1 MEGINSIAIEL
12 CIIRIRQKMVNKNM
26 CFSILN
32 NILKDIHYRK
42 GTPTQIYEEIIN
54 YAEIT
59 NDNTRKL
66 NPQKIKWI
74 EEWAKMKENELLP
87 FVDRFRLTSTN
98 ETLRDYLNRRNKGES
113 PVVDGIIHIPKKQNL
128 PEVLNTQQAKEYFSK
143 AIKAGFMDDRFQWVK
158 GTTKYQIALFAE
170 ICSEKLKIKHKWKT
184 FETLWNVAHLAQTR
198 RESKERFGKVDR
210 EKEIIK
216 IFE

>member
-1 MEGINSIAIEL
+1 MEGINSILIEL
-12 CIIRIRQKMVNKNM
+12 CIIRIRQKIVNKNT

-32 NILKDIHYRK
+32 NTFKDIPYRK

-54 YAEIT
+54 YVEIT

-87 FVDRFRLTSTN
+87 FVDRIRLTSTN
-98 ETLRDYLNRRNKGES
+98 ETLRDDLNRRNKEES

-143 AIKAGFMDDRFQWVK
+143 AIKAGFMDNCYQWK
-158 GTTKYQIALFAE
+158 GTMYQAALFAE

-184 FETLWNVAHLAQTR
+184 FETLWNVTHLAQTR
-198 RESKERFGKVDR
+198 RESKERFGKVGR
-210 EKEIIK
+210 EKEIIR

>member
-1 MEGINSIAIEL
+1 
-12 CIIRIRQKMVNKNM
+12 M

-113 PVVDGIIHIPKKQNL
+113 PVIDGIIHIPKKQNL

-184 FETLWNVAHLAQTR
+184 FETLWNVTHLAQTR
-198 RESKERFGKVDR
+198 RESKERFGRVDR

>member
-1 MEGINSIAIEL
+1 
-12 CIIRIRQKMVNKNM
+12 
-26 CFSILN
+26 
-32 NILKDIHYRK
+32 
-42 GTPTQIYEEIIN
+42 
-54 YAEIT
+54 
-59 NDNTRKL
+59 
-66 NPQKIKWI
+66 
-74 EEWAKMKENELLP
+74 MKENELLP

-113 PVVDGIIHIPKKQNL
+113 PVIDGIIHIPKKQNL

-184 FETLWNVAHLAQTR
+184 FETLWNVTHLAQTR
-198 RESKERFGKVDR
+198 RESKERFGRVDR
-210 EKEIIK
+210 EKK
-216 IFE
+216 S